1 MKLPIHHISISE
13 ANGPGS
19 RIVVWVQGCQL
30 KCKKC
35 FNPMTHP
42 FTKDNIMDTDEIIEI
57 INNAKHINGVSFSG
71 GEPLEYPTAI
81 IDILKRMK
89 VGLNSILF
97 SGYTLEEVMKS
108 PLKSD
113 VVRKADLS
121 ILGRY
126 NDSLPHPYAG
136 KKFVLTTDAID
147 LNYFKKS
154 INVEYQINGNEITKT
169 GIFKL

>member
-1 MKLPIHHISISE
+1 MKLPIHHISKSE

-19 RIVVWVQGCQL
+19 RIVLWVQGCHL
-30 KCKKC
+30 KCKNC
-35 FNPMTHP
+35 FNPKTHP
-42 FTKDNIMDTDEIIEI
+42 FTNDRVMDTDEIIEI
-57 INNAKHINGVSFSG
+57 IHKDKQITGVSFSG
-71 GEPLEYPTAI
+71 GEPLEYPVEI
-81 IDILKRMK
+81 IDILNKMR

-97 SGYTLEEVMKS
+97 SGYTLEEVLKS
-108 PLKSD
+108 PLKMA
-113 VVRKADLS
+113 VVRKTDLS

-147 LNYFKKS
+147 LDYFKKS
-154 INVEYQINGNEITKT
+154 VNVEYQINGTQITKT